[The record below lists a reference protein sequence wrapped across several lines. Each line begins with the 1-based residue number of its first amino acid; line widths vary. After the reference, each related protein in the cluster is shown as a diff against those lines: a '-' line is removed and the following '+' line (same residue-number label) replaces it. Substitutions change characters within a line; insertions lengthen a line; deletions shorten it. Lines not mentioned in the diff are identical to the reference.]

1 MEVYSR
7 KENRVYHS
15 IKKQKENRREKM
27 RKDNCETKK
36 TERRNI
42 TYLIILLVSIIAIVS
57 IVLIRYYGNKVTISK
72 GHITR
77 TCKQVLRFLDEE
89 PDFTSNKYK
98 SHIPRQIQKDI
109 ETMLN
114 AKEDLDII
122 YTIEGEEV
130 IRIEKSDNSQSG
142 IIVNINR
149 DYGISDYVKNEISF
163 YKNEDE
169 IIVYG
174 LPYNNSRGLERY
186 GIDIKI
192 GRTGFDYYCMDL
204 IGTEFEVQGTRE
216 YQSNMTLVISENNFM
231 LYRLGEQ
238 VGETVE
244 FPGGTIQK
252 IDYHYIMGED
262 QTIYYLY
269 FCSNLETPWI
279 RLAKVDNDVVI
290 EEDSYINAN
299 EFVKYPI
306 YYKNG
311 KRYAGIANIE
321 LEKGYGQNY
330 GGHIDEVSDVNILDF
345 EVEVI
350 ELTEEQ
356 TSKVVV
362 QKKYQD
368 RYTSTEQYDWYLHY
382 CYEAKGQTVYEEKR
396 ISGLDSYLTRIIPEE
411 RLNSFDG
418 MEVSPKEVDEVINE
432 LKRIYEEYEN

>member
-7 KENRVYHS
+7 KENKVYHS

-27 RKDNCETKK
+27 RKDNCETKE
-36 TERRNI
+36 TARRNI

-57 IVLIRYYGNKVTISK
+57 IVLIRYYGNKATISK

-77 TCKQVLRFLDEE
+77 TCKQLLRFLDEE

-98 SHIPRQIQKDI
+98 SHIPKQIQKDI

-130 IRIEKSDNSQSG
+130 IRIEKSDSTQSG
-142 IIVNINR
+142 IIVNIKR
-149 DYGISDYVKNEISF
+149 GYGYEDYVKDEFSF
-163 YKNEDE
+163 YKNKEE

-174 LPYNNSRGLERY
+174 SPYDGNRSLERY
-186 GIDIKI
+186 GIDIESGSI
-192 GRTGFDYYCMDL
+192 NFNHYCMDL
-204 IGTEFEVQGTRE
+204 IGTELEVQDIRE
-216 YQSNMTLVISENNFM
+216 YQPNMTLVISENNLM

-244 FPGGTIQK
+244 FPGGTIQETN
-252 IDYHYIMGED
+252 YYYIMGED

-330 GGHIDEVSDVNILDF
+330 GRHDEVSDVDILDF

-356 TSKVVV
+356 MSKVVV
-362 QKKYQD
+362 QRKYKD
-368 RYTSTEQYDWYLHY
+368 RYSSEGQYEWYLHY

-396 ISGLDSYLTRIIPEE
+396 INGLDSYLTRIIPEE
-411 RLNSFDG
+411 RLSSFDG